1 MTLLQRQSYLVWYS
15 FLMDKLLE
23 WQKEKPNN
31 KDLKNCA
38 KAITQIGLNNNLLQ
52 TELEIQTKKESLT
65 RQEKNKQILKL
76 EQELKTTQGNLDTV
90 TIMWE
95 IAEEGAV
102 EFEKKLKEIKELYL
116 EWRLRKISDLDA
128 KNKLKAIL
136 EEK

>member
-1 MTLLQRQSYLVWYS
+1 MTLLQKQSYLVWYS

-38 KAITQIGLNNNLLQ
+38 KAITQIGLYNNLLQ

-76 EQELKTTQGNLDTV
+76 EQELKQ
-90 TIMWE
+90 
-95 IAEEGAV
+95 
-102 EFEKKLKEIKELYL
+102 FEL
-116 EWRLRKISDLDA
+116 
-128 KNKLKAIL
+128 
-136 EEK
+136 

>member
-31 KDLKNCA
+31 KDLKNCV
-38 KAITQIGLNNNLLQ
+38 KAITQIGLYNNLLQ

-76 EQELKTTQGNLDTV
+76 EQELKQL
-90 TIMWE
+90 
-95 IAEEGAV
+95 
-102 EFEKKLKEIKELYL
+102 
-116 EWRLRKISDLDA
+116 
-128 KNKLKAIL
+128 
-136 EEK
+136 